1 MSGPGLEHVDSHSA
15 IHEAALNDAIELNDV
30 LEALLKNKEFEKG
43 LRVAY
48 VAVEHWEARILQ
60 HATSE
65 EEGLYKD
72 VLEKS
77 PELKNNIV
85 SLTRDH
91 DILRIIIREIK
102 ELLDKEGFSNKIL
115 QRFHSLVIVDE
126 IHNKE
131 EMKILPHH

>member
-15 IHEAALNDAIELNDV
+15 IHEAALHDAIELNDI
-30 LEALLKNKEFEKG
+30 LEALLKNKEYEKG
-43 LRVAY
+43 LQAAY
-48 VAVEHWEARILQ
+48 IAVEHWEARILQ

-72 VLEKS
+72 VLKES
-77 PELKNNIV
+77 PELKESIIR
-85 SLTRDH
+85 LTRDH

-102 ELLDKEGFSNKIL
+102 ELLDKEGFSKKIL

-126 IHNKE
+126 IHNTE